1 MTLGLPGHLAR
12 ESLSRALANAGH
24 AAAFTCLGVGV
35 VLGGVMATIGAQPER
50 WSAALLLVLMIV
62 LLALVARYPTVTLT
76 VLYLIVGAGV
86 VLAVTIMV
94 MPGGEFATTNNAVLA
109 LPSTALL
116 LVGGAGSGSA
126 IAVTWAT
133 LGFALGEAAAFLGVV
148 VAGGAYSPNVAV
160 CFAFVVVVIVRV
172 FDGLTRRV
180 DMRRDTGLHRASQQ
194 TRELAIRHDYEL
206 RATARLHDTALS
218 HLVAIAAAGSGP
230 VDERLRVGIRQ
241 DLGLIVGR
249 DWAIDHG
256 LGSDGSTS
264 ATVQGVST
272 LRSFAPSSATAASNG
287 PSRSGRQNGWRG
299 RGRANGA
306 TDPRAPVEETV
317 PSLTHAFSAAANAGL
332 EVRVTGDFTVLG
344 TLGPRRVA
352 ALDAAVA
359 QCLIN
364 VARHAG
370 VDQAELAL
378 GLGGG
383 EVTVAVMDS
392 GVGFDES
399 EVPPDRIGL
408 RTSIRARIEQ
418 EQGTVRLWSTKGIGT
433 TIVLTVPEGGE

>member
-35 VLGGVMATIGAQPER
+35 ALGGIMATLGAQPER
-50 WSAALLLVLMIV
+50 WTGALLLIIMI
-62 LLALVARYPTVTLT
+62 LLLILVARYPTVTLT
-76 VLYLIVGAGV
+76 VLYLVVGAGV
-86 VLAVTIMV
+86 VLAITIVV
-94 MPGGEFATTNNAVLA
+94 MPSGEFSTTNNAVLA

-116 LVGGAGSGSA
+116 LVGGAGTGSA
-126 IAVTWAT
+126 IALTWAT
-133 LGFALGEAAAFLGVV
+133 LGFALSEAAAFLGVV
-148 VAGGAYSPNVAV
+148 TAGGVYSPNVAV
-160 CFAFVVVVIVRV
+160 CFAFAVVVIVRV
-172 FDGLTRRV
+172 FDGLTRRS
-180 DMRRDTGLHRASQQ
+180 DMRRETGLHRASQQ

-249 DWAIDHG
+249 DWAIDHA
-256 LGSDGSTS
+256 LSDDGAAGAAARGTS
-264 ATVQGVST
+264 A
-272 LRSFAPSSATAASNG
+272 LRSFAPSSAPAGN
-287 PSRSGRQNGWRG
+287 GRQGGWRA
-299 RGRANGA
+299 RTRANGA
-306 TDPRAPVEETV
+306 AFDPRAPVEETV
-317 PSLTHAFSAAANAGL
+317 PSLSHAFSAATNAGL
-332 EVRVTGDFTVLG
+332 EVRVTGDFSVLG
-344 TLGPRRVA
+344 MLGPRRVA

>member
-12 ESLSRALANAGH
+12 ESLSRSLATAGH
-24 AAAFTCLGVGV
+24 AAAFACLGITLAIGV
-35 VLGGVMATIGAQPER
+35 IGATIGGDPDA
-50 WSAALLLVLMIV
+50 STGVALILLMIV
-62 LLALVARYPTVTLT
+62 LLTLVARFPTVTMTVVYLVAGTGIVYALT
-76 VLYLIVGAGV
+76 ML
-86 VLAVTIMV
+86 IMV
-94 MPGGEFATTNNAVLA
+94 PGSGFESTDNALLA
-109 LPSTALL
+109 LPRIALL
-116 LVGGAGSGSA
+116 LVGGAGTGSVIA
-126 IAVTWAT
+126 ITWGA
-133 LGFALGEAAAFLGVV
+133 LGYGLGEAAAFLGVTL
-148 VAGGAYSPNVAV
+148 AGGVWAPNLAAAM
-160 CFAFVVVVIVRV
+160 AFGILVVVRA
-172 FDGLTRRV
+172 FDGLSRRS
-180 DMRRDTGLHRASQQ
+180 DSRQTTGLDRARQQ

-218 HLVAIAAAGSGP
+218 HLVAIAAAGSGS

-249 DWAIDHG
+249 DWAVDHASPASPAVAERIPAG
-256 LGSDGSTS
+256 VDGDASDTGST
-264 ATVQGVST
+264 
-272 LRSFAPSSATAASNG
+272 
-287 PSRSGRQNGWRG
+287 RSGWLRR
-299 RGRANGA
+299 RRAVSA
-306 TDPRAPVEETV
+306 LDDTV
-317 PSLTHAFSAAANAGL
+317 PILTHAFTAAANAGIA
-332 EVRVTGDFTVLG
+332 VRVTGDFAVLG
-344 TLGPRRVA
+344 VLGPRRAA

-370 VDQAELAL
+370 VDEAELAL
-378 GLGGG
+378 GYGGG

>member
-35 VLGGVMATIGAQPER
+35 VLGGVMATIGGQPER
-50 WSAALLLVLMIV
+50 WSSALLLIVMIV

-76 VLYLIVGAGV
+76 VLYLIVGAGI

-126 IAVTWAT
+126 IALTWAT
-133 LGFALGEAAAFLGVV
+133 LGFALGEAAVFLGVV
-148 VAGGAYSPNVAV
+148 VAGGTYAPNIAV

-172 FDGLTRRV
+172 FDGLTRRI

-249 DWAIDHG
+249 DWAIDHA
-256 LGSDGSTS
+256 LGSDGSAS
-264 ATVQGVST
+264 AAAQGAST
-272 LRSFAPSSATAASNG
+272 LRSFAPSASSPTSGRN
-287 PSRSGRQNGWRG
+287 GRQNGWRG

-306 TDPRAPVEETV
+306 TDPRTPVEETV
-317 PSLTHAFSAAANAGL
+317 PSLAHAFSAAANAGL

-370 VDQAELAL
+370 VAEAELAL

>member
-12 ESLSRALANAGH
+12 DSQSRALANAGH
-24 AAAFTCLGVGV
+24 AAAYTCLGIGV
-35 VLGGVMATIGAQPER
+35 VLCGVMATIGGRPVR
-50 WSAALLLVLMIV
+50 WNVALLLIIMVV
-62 LLALVARYPTVTLT
+62 LLTLVARYPTVTLT
-76 VLYLIVGAGV
+76 VLYLIVGAGI
-86 VLAVTIMV
+86 VLAITIMI
-94 MPGGEFATTNNAVLA
+94 MPDGEFPTTNNAALA
-109 LPSTALL
+109 LPATALL

-133 LGFALGEAAAFLGVV
+133 LGFALSEAAAFLGVV
-148 VAGGAYSPNVAV
+148 IAGGVYSPNLAV
-160 CFAFVVVVIVRV
+160 CFAFAIVVIVRV
-172 FDGLTRRV
+172 FDGVTRRF
-180 DMRRDTGLHRASQQ
+180 DMRRETGLHRASQQ

-249 DWAIDHG
+249 DWAIDHA
-256 LGSDGSTS
+256 LGNDGSTGTT
-264 ATVQGVST
+264 A
-272 LRSFAPSSATAASNG
+272 LRSFAPPAGASSSTSPGATARGGRA
-287 PSRSGRQNGWRG
+287 SGR
-299 RGRANGA
+299 RGRARANGMA
-306 TDPRAPVEETV
+306 TDPRTPVEETV
-317 PSLTHAFSAAANAGL
+317 PSLSHAFSAAANAGL
-332 EVRVTGDFTVLG
+332 DVRVTGDFSVLA

-378 GLGGG
+378 GVGGG

>member
-12 ESLSRALANAGH
+12 ESLSRALATAGH
-24 AAAFTCLGVGV
+24 GAAFTCLALGV
-35 VLGGVMATIGAQPER
+35 VLGGLMASVGGQPER
-50 WSAALLLVLMIV
+50 WTASLLLIIMIV

-86 VLAVTIMV
+86 VLAITIMV
-94 MPGGEFATTNNAVLA
+94 MPSGEFPTTNNAVLA

-116 LVGGAGSGSA
+116 LVGGAGAGSV
-126 IAVTWAT
+126 IGLTWAT
-133 LGFALGEAAAFLGVV
+133 LGFALSEAAAFLGVV
-148 VAGGAYSPNVAV
+148 ISGGVYSPNFAV
-160 CFAFVVVVIVRV
+160 CFAFGVVVIVRV
-172 FDGLTRRV
+172 FDGITRRS

-206 RATARLHDTALS
+206 RAIARLHDTALS

-249 DWAIDHG
+249 DWAIDHVLYDESG
-256 LGSDGSTS
+256 AAVRGT
-264 ATVQGVST
+264 ATQ
-272 LRSFAPSSATAASNG
+272 RSFAPAAPSPAASN
-287 PSRSGRQNGWRG
+287 GRQNGWRG
-299 RGRANGA
+299 RARGNGVPS
-306 TDPRAPVEETV
+306 DPRTPVEETV
-317 PSLTHAFSAAANAGL
+317 PSLAHAFSAAANAGL
-332 EVRVTGDFTVLG
+332 EVRVTGDFAVLG

-392 GVGFDES
+392 GVGFDEN

-418 EQGTVRLWSTKGIGT
+418 EQGTVRLWSTRGIGT

>member
-12 ESLSRALANAGH
+12 ESLSRSLATAGH
-24 AAAFTCLGVGV
+24 AAAFACLGIALAIGV
-35 VLGGVMATIGAQPER
+35 IMATIGGDPDA
-50 WSAALLLVLMIV
+50 WTGVALILLMCALLTLVARFPTVTMTVVYLVAGTGIV
-62 LLALVARYPTVTLT
+62 YLLTMLIMVPGSSLESTNNALLALPR
-76 VLYLIVGAGV
+76 
-86 VLAVTIMV
+86 
-94 MPGGEFATTNNAVLA
+94 
-109 LPSTALL
+109 TALL
-116 LVGGAGSGSA
+116 LVGGAGSGSVIA
-126 IAVTWAT
+126 ITWAA
-133 LGFALGEAAAFLGVV
+133 LGYGLGEAAAFLGVTL
-148 VAGGAYSPNVAV
+148 AGGVWVPNLAATM
-160 CFAFVVVVIVRV
+160 AFGILVVVRT
-172 FDGLTRRV
+172 FDGLSRRSDTRQA
-180 DMRRDTGLHRASQQ
+180 TGLHRASQQ

-249 DWAIDHG
+249 DWAVDHAIPASPPVAG
-256 LGSDGSTS
+256 RIAVGVDVDGSDGGST
-264 ATVQGVST
+264 
-272 LRSFAPSSATAASNG
+272 R
-287 PSRSGRQNGWRG
+287 NGWLR
-299 RGRANGA
+299 RRRALA
-306 TDPRAPVEETV
+306 ALDDTV
-317 PSLTHAFSAAANAGL
+317 PILTYAFTAAANAGIA
-332 EVRVTGDFTVLG
+332 VRVTGDFAVLG
-344 TLGPRRVA
+344 VLGPRRAA

-370 VDQAELAL
+370 VDEAELAL
-378 GLGGG
+378 GYGGG

-392 GVGFDES
+392 GVGFDEN

-433 TIVLTVPEGGE
+433 TIVLTVPEGGQ

>member
-12 ESLSRALANAGH
+12 ESLSRALATAGH
-24 AAAFTCLGVGV
+24 GAAFTCLALGV
-35 VLGGVMATIGAQPER
+35 VLGGVMASIGGQPER
-50 WSAALLLVLMIV
+50 WTGALLLIIMIV
-62 LLALVARYPTVTLT
+62 LLTLVARYPTVTLT

-86 VLAVTIMV
+86 VLAITIML
-94 MPGGEFATTNNAVLA
+94 MPGGEFPTTNNAVLA

-116 LVGGAGSGSA
+116 LVGGAGAGSA
-126 IAVTWAT
+126 IALTWAT
-133 LGFALGEAAAFLGVV
+133 LGFALSEAAAFLGVV
-148 VAGGAYSPNVAV
+148 IAGGVYSPNLAV

-172 FDGLTRRV
+172 FDGVTRQS
-180 DMRRDTGLHRASQQ
+180 DMRRETGLHRASQQ

-206 RATARLHDTALS
+206 RAIARLHDTALS

-249 DWAIDHG
+249 DWAIDHV
-256 LGSDGSTS
+256 LYNES
-264 ATVQGVST
+264 ASGAAVRGTATQ
-272 LRSFAPSSATAASNG
+272 RSFAPASTSPAASNG
-287 PSRSGRQNGWRG
+287 RGNGWRG
-299 RGRANGA
+299 RARGNVPPA
-306 TDPRAPVEETV
+306 DPRTPVEETV
-317 PSLTHAFSAAANAGL
+317 PSLAHAFSAAANAGL
-332 EVRVTGDFTVLG
+332 EVRVTGDFAVLG

-418 EQGTVRLWSTKGIGT
+418 EQGTVRLWSTRGIGT

>member
-24 AAAFTCLGVGV
+24 WAAFTCLGIGV
-35 VLGGVMATIGAQPER
+35 VLGLVMATIGQQPGR
-50 WSAALLLVLMIV
+50 WVGSLLALVMLA

-76 VLYLIVGAGV
+76 VLYLVVGAGV
-86 VLAVTIMV
+86 VFAITVMV
-94 MPGGEFATTNNAVLA
+94 MDDGEFRSTNNAVLA
-109 LPSTALL
+109 LPGTALL
-116 LVGGAGSGSA
+116 LVGGAGSGSV
-126 IAVTWAT
+126 IGLTWAT
-133 LGFALGEAAAFLGVV
+133 LGFGLGEAAAFLGVA
-148 VAGGAYSPNVAV
+148 VAGGVYAPNFAV
-160 CFAFVVVVIVRV
+160 CFAFAVVVIVRV
-172 FDGLTRRV
+172 FDGLTRRS

-249 DWAIDHG
+249 DWAIDHALSENSASRSSVRG
-256 LGSDGSTS
+256 AGSP
-264 ATVQGVST
+264 
-272 LRSFAPSSATAASNG
+272 RSFAPPVAAARN
-287 PSRSGRQNGWRG
+287 GRQNGWRG
-299 RGRANGA
+299 RARASGGA
-306 TDPRAPVEETV
+306 PDARTPVEDTV
-317 PSLTHAFSAAANAGL
+317 PSLAHAFSAAANAGL
-332 EVRVTGDFTVLG
+332 EVRVTGDFAVLG

-418 EQGTVRLWSTKGIGT
+418 EHGTVRLWSTKGIGT